1 MVSRPGWWLQTATGT
16 LHAEAE
22 DALCPA
28 TSSIWCRTD
37 GLASITE
44 GTELVDTEAVRIEAK
59 QALAEFARDT
69 LPGVETKHTMMMV
82 RDEHDQ
88 QHFVLELVFSITDA
102 GTELP

>member
-1 MVSRPGWWLQTATGT
+1 MPRYFFDLVQ
-16 LHAEAE
+16 
-22 DALCPA
+22 
-28 TSSIWCRTD
+28 D
-37 GLASITE
+37 GRLSVDTE
-44 GTELVDTEAVRIEAK
+44 GTELVDTEAARLEAK

-82 RDEHDQ
+82 RDDHDQ